1 MMRSIGVR
9 RWLLPGLASLLLVGC
24 SSILPPP
31 RAAVGTPERACE
43 DAADAD
49 PNVHELYVRMA
60 TASDLRMYAA
70 PYQTARANFIRQ
82 CVRVRAGLPPGGVEP
97 VQQ

>member
-1 MMRSIGVR
+1 MITTLRLRHMVCG
-9 RWLLPGLASLLLVGC
+9 ALLLLAGC
-24 SSILPPP
+24 ASFLPE

-49 PNVHELYVRMA
+49 PQIHQLYVQMA
-60 TASDLRMYAA
+60 TAPVPQNFAGPYNAA
-70 PYQTARANFIRQ
+70 RNNFIRK

-97 VQQ
+97 VQ